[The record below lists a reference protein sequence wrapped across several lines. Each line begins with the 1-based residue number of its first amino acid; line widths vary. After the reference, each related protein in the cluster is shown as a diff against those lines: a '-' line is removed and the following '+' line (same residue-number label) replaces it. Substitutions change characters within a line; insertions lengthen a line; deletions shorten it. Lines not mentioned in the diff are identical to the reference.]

1 MPLLKVRNIRQRV
14 EQERSEALAVRDP
27 LAISYASER
36 YKVIEE
42 VFESFRDEQ
51 AVDPEHLYLSASQAG
66 RMLGYKPRE
75 IHLLLRLHRLVGH
88 KDRMSKEWKVPLSA
102 CL

>member
-1 MPLLKVRNIRQRV
+1 MPTVKVRAVRQRV
-14 EQERSEALAVRDP
+14 EQERREALAVRDP

-42 VFESFRDEQ
+42 VFADYADEQ
-51 AVDPEHLYLSASQAG
+51 SVDPERVYLSASEAA
-66 RMLGYKPRE
+66 RMLGYKSRE

-88 KDRMSKEWKVPLSA
+88 KDRAGKEWKVPLSA